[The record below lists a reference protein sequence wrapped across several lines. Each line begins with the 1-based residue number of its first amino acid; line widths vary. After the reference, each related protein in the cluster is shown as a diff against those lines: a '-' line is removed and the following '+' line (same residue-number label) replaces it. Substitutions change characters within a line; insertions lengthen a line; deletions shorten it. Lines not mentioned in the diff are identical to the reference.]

1 MLSDDFR
8 WFSLKNSAIAVPE
21 KKYLSFG
28 SRESGG
34 PHIMWPLYHDFSH
47 KGPPGWWNVFT
58 IGEALKVN
66 QWLIGGLGPRWF
78 GYFGIPGSERDCYQR
93 GIPRLPN
100 HRAPNLPLLEKSF
113 QFSDTS
119 SQWLPKIT
127 PKSHL
132 VKLLLVTFLCF
143 PFFWVVAVKQTWET
157 PWEKMIPKRELRG
170 FWSDARTKPPFFRWS
185 RLRSLKICTKKT
197 SLELFTAYIKYKKSS
212 MKNSALEVGKST
224 RWVFPKIGLPQNG
237 WLLKWMIWGYHYF
250 RKHPDGLSI
259 FHMFSMSS
267 SLPKTSPVFLFDLLE
282 SYCKATKNQSEV
294 TPLSKITYI
303 LYSDYIPPGSLT

>member
-132 VKLLLVTFLCF
+132 VKLLLVTFLCC
-143 PFFWVVAVKQTWET
+143 PFFLSGGCEADMRNT
-157 PWEKMIPKRELRG
+157 LG
-170 FWSDARTKPPFFRWS
+170 
-185 RLRSLKICTKKT
+185 
-197 SLELFTAYIKYKKSS
+197 
-212 MKNSALEVGKST
+212 KNDS
-224 RWVFPKIGLPQNG
+224 
-237 WLLKWMIWGYHYF
+237 
-250 RKHPDGLSI
+250 
-259 FHMFSMSS
+259 
-267 SLPKTSPVFLFDLLE
+267 
-282 SYCKATKNQSEV
+282 
-294 TPLSKITYI
+294 
-303 LYSDYIPPGSLT
+303 